1 MKASDLNKLFIGL
14 ATDDNLKQ
22 VIQGEVASYEELMKK
37 RGASIPLIFEEDE
50 KITLD
55 SSAIK
60 KLILETLSGRLSN
73 VDLAYVCDCLTLGEK
88 VYYTDEKAKD
98 IVFEIAD
105 PEINGGFK
113 SDLELKTFIE
123 EFNASYFQ
131 NDSL

>member
-14 ATDDNLKQ
+14 ATGDNLKQ
-22 VIQGEVASYEELMKK
+22 VIQGEVASYEELMK

-73 VDLAYVCDCLTLGEK
+73 VDLAYVRDCLTLGEK
-88 VYYTDEKAKD
+88 VDYTDEKAKD